1 MNKDNFVNKD
11 PNIKPVASGLETEQ
25 IETAECNLKQKDD
38 EKESNELDISILDNQ
53 YSIMGDID

>member
-11 PNIKPVASGLETEQ
+11 PNIKPVASGFEKE

-38 EKESNELDISILDNQ
+38 EKESNGVDISIMDNQ